1 VWKLGLQRR
10 GEMSIALKIFC
21 CVCGEEHF
29 SPIEIDKDSKLKTVN
44 IFCSKDCEKK
54 FKEMLE

>member
-1 VWKLGLQRR
+1 
-10 GEMSIALKIFC
+10 MSIALKIFC